1 MRSPTAERLAP
12 PADTTGSRP
21 ETPKR
26 NNTLRVAFHIVKD
39 QFRVRNANHLSA
51 VLTRV
56 DRRKGEK
63 EEK

>member
-12 PADTTGSRP
+12 PADTTGTRP
-21 ETPKR
+21 ATQKR
-26 NNTLRVAFHIVKD
+26 NNTLRVAFHIVKG